1 MSRDYKSSKST
12 KKAKSSSGPLL
23 LGILIGYALGLMSAI
38 GIWMYISESP
48 SPFLAPE
55 KKMTSNQT
63 VLDPVNSPFDSQI
76 VIANSDIT
84 TETDKKSKFDFY
96 EILPGVDEPAFEQA
110 PEPVIKEPAQI
121 APTQIEPLPSAPTIT
136 PQPKKPAESIQMEH
150 YFLQA
155 GSFRSTSEAENQK
168 AKLALLGVVADIQS
182 ANLAEKGIWYR
193 VRVGPFIRMDNVE
206 EVRASLQL
214 NGIDTHFIKIPGNI

>member
-12 KKAKSSSGPLL
+12 KNNKKSSGALF

-38 GIWMYISESP
+38 AIWMYISESP

-55 KKMTSNQT
+55 KKTVSNKT
-63 VLDPVNSPFDSQI
+63 VFDPIKSPIDSQL
-76 VIANSDIT
+76 VKAKENAIAEVDTKN
-84 TETDKKSKFDFY
+84 KFDFY
-96 EILPGVDEPAFEQA
+96 DILPGVDEPAFEQA
-110 PEPVIKEPAQI
+110 PKPVAQVPTPI
-121 APTQIEPLPSAPTIT
+121 APPISPTIT
-136 PQPKKPAESIQMEH
+136 PQPKKSVESIQMEH

-155 GSFRSTSEAENQK
+155 GSFRSTNDAENQK

-182 ANLAEKGIWYR
+182 ADLAEKGIWYR
-193 VRVGPFIRMDNVE
+193 VRVGPFIRMTKVE

-214 NGIDTHFIKIPGNI
+214 NGIDTHFIKISGNL